1 MNVWSVI
8 NMEFALRKTL
18 FLFLTLSTLVLS
30 QNATEIV
37 KKSNDN
43 IMGKTSESVSKM
55 KIIRPDWTREV
66 EMKAWSKGTDYYL
79 IYITSPARDKGQV
92 FLKRKMELWNWM
104 PTIGRMIKLPPS
116 MMMQSW
122 MGSDFTNDDLLKQ
135 SSLVKDY
142 NHTIIGEEKINN
154 YNCWKIKFIPKP
166 DAPVVWG
173 KIVMWISKKDYLQLK
188 AEYYDESLELVN
200 SMIGSNV
207 KNVGDRMLPT
217 KMEMIPA
224 DKPGNKTVLE
234 YSKIIF
240 NKKISDRFFSQQN
253 MKRVK

>member
-1 MNVWSVI
+1 LKNI
-8 NMEFALRKTL
+8 IILLLL
-18 FLFLTLSTLVLS
+18 FSSLTVG
-30 QNATEIV
+30 QDATKIV

-43 IMGKTSESVSKM
+43 NLGLTSQGISKM
-55 KIIRPDWTREV
+55 TVVRPDWTREV
-66 EMKAWSKGTDYYL
+66 EMKSWSKGTDYYL

-104 PTIGRMIKLPPS
+104 PSIGRMIKLPPS

-142 NHTIIGEEKINN
+142 KHTIIAEEKIDN
-154 YNCWKIKFIPKP
+154 YNTWKIEFIPKP

-173 KIVMWISKKDYLQLK
+173 KILMWITKEHYLQIK
-188 AEYYDESLELVN
+188 VEYYDETLELVN
-200 SMIGSNV
+200 TMVGSKI

-234 YSKIIF
+234 YSKIVF
-240 NKKISDRFFSQQN
+240 DKPISDRFFSQQN
-253 MKRVK
+253 MKKVK

>member
-1 MNVWSVI
+1 MYSSI
-8 NMEFALRKTL
+8 LIGQ
-18 FLFLTLSTLVLS
+18 S
-30 QNATEIV
+30 ATEIV

-43 IMGKTSESVSKM
+43 NMGKTSQGTSKM
-55 KIIRPDWTREV
+55 TVIRPDWSREV
-66 EMKAWSKGTDYYL
+66 EMKSWSKGTDYYL
-79 IYITSPARDKGQV
+79 IYITSPARDQGQV

-135 SSLVKDY
+135 SSLEQDY
-142 NHTIIGEEKINN
+142 VHTILLEEKLDSLDT
-154 YNCWKIKFIPKP
+154 WKIEFMPKP

-173 KIVMWISKKDYLQLK
+173 KIIMWITKDHYLQIK
-188 AEYYDESLELVN
+188 AEYFDETLELVN
-200 SMIGSNV
+200 VMVGSKI

-217 KMEMIPA
+217 KMEMIPT

-234 YSKIIF
+234 YSRIIF
-240 NKKISDRFFSQQN
+240 DEPISDRFFSQQN
-253 MKRVK
+253 MKKVK

>member
-1 MNVWSVI
+1 MIFSS
-8 NMEFALRKTL
+8 FAIG
-18 FLFLTLSTLVLS
+18 
-30 QNATEIV
+30 QNAKEIV

-43 IMGKTSESVSKM
+43 SLGLTSQGVSKM
-55 KIIRPDWTREV
+55 TVVRPDWSREV
-66 EMKAWSKGTDYYL
+66 EMKSWSKGTDYYL

-104 PTIGRMIKLPPS
+104 PSIGRMIKLPPS

-142 NHTIIGEEKINN
+142 QHTIVGEETIDN
-154 YNCWKIKFIPKP
+154 YDTWKIEFIPKP

-173 KIVMWISKKDYLQLK
+173 KIIMWITKEHYLQVK
-188 AEYYDESLELVN
+188 VEYFDETLELI
-200 SMIGSNV
+200 STMIGSKI

-224 DKPGNKTVLE
+224 DKPGNKTILE
-234 YSKIIF
+234 YSSIVFDKP
-240 NKKISDRFFSQQN
+240 ISDRFFSQQN
-253 MKRVK
+253 MKKVK